1 MTEPRTAASTRAR
14 AAQIAGP
21 RRVRKTLPAPP
32 LVPDSSSELPTLENV
47 RALPALD
54 YDETTQKLVVALD
67 VPDPAVAIEETRPER
82 VRHGRGVRLFVVGV
96 ALGALIVSLGR
107 GRDANDSVRDARA
120 RIASALR
127 SIAHPQP
134 PSAGPLKP

>member
-1 MTEPRTAASTRAR
+1 
-14 AAQIAGP
+14 
-21 RRVRKTLPAPP
+21 
-32 LVPDSSSELPTLENV
+32 VPDSSSELPTLENV

-54 YDETTQKLVVALD
+54 YDETTQKLVVAID
-67 VPDPAVAIEETRPER
+67 VPAPAAVAIEEARPER

-96 ALGALIVSLGR
+96 ALGALIVSLAR